1 MNRLYSGQRSAKRQ
15 NSKCV
20 AAAAAGLFF
29 CFVILII
36 AIVFRVRFSLFSFLT
51 LGFSCSF
58 FPKCNIVLLRRLLL
72 SSPLALSLML
82 AQMCSSLGGDVIE

>member
-29 CFVILII
+29 CFVICGLKYTLPSCDTSVS
-36 AIVFRVRFSLFSFLT
+36 AGGGERFVERGGGGAAT
-51 LGFSCSF
+51 LA
-58 FPKCNIVLLRRLLL
+58 VLG
-72 SSPLALSLML
+72 LAK
-82 AQMCSSLGGDVIE
+82 